1 MNFPEAMFYENYLTS
16 DFHTNT
22 VISSPF
28 AYSRQNGVENCDN
41 AYSSH
46 VFSSQLTSLSMNI
59 KYSFLQTPKRKC
71 FSVVS
76 RLMLF
81 NCLREYLDTDQQA
94 VALLFHCKH
103 PLFRLFP
110 IFQNINLSFGA
121 GEKVIQ
127 FYQLSGM
134 D

>member
-28 AYSRQNGVENCDN
+28 APLSRQIGVENCDN

-46 VFSSQLTSLSMNI
+46 VFSSQLTSLSMYI

-71 FSVVS
+71 FRVVS

-81 NCLREYLDTDQQA
+81 NCLRECLDTDQQA

-103 PLFRLFP
+103 RIPYSGFFLFFKTFTFP
-110 IFQNINLSFGA
+110 SELAKKLYNSTN
-121 GEKVIQ
+121 
-127 FYQLSGM
+127 
-134 D
+134 